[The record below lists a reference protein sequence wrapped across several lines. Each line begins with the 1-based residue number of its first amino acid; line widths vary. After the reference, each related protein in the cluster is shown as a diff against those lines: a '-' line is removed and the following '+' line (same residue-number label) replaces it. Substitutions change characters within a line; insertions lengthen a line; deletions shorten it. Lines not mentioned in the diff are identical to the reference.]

1 LFNLIV
7 DLSKQ
12 NQKYTIMKLKNVML
26 SLSVCALI
34 FSTSCKDNA
43 KETEAE
49 QDMEMTE
56 EVVEMEMEEEVMEMP
71 TIAGV
76 AMSND
81 NFSTLVAGVKA
92 ADLAE
97 TLNSEGPFTVFA
109 PTNDAFAKLPEGT
122 LDKLLMAENK
132 EMLKSVLTYHVVSG
146 KVDAATLMQAIKDNN
161 NAYMIKTVQ
170 GDMLT
175 AMMKDGNVMLKD
187 GKGNMSKVVMTDVEA
202 SNGLIHA
209 IDAVVMTKK

>member
-1 LFNLIV
+1 
-7 DLSKQ
+7 
-12 NQKYTIMKLKNVML
+12 MKLKNVML

>member
-1 LFNLIV
+1 MLHLTE
-7 DLSKQ
+7 Q
-12 NQKYTIMKLKNVML
+12 NQKYNIMKFKNAML

-43 KETEAE
+43 KETE

-56 EVVEMEMEEEVMEMP
+56 EVVEMEVEEELTEIP

-92 ADLAE
+92 AGLAE

-109 PTNDAFAKLPEGT
+109 PTNDAFAKLPAGT
-122 LDKLLMAENK
+122 LETLLKPENK
-132 EMLKSVLTYHVVSG
+132 DMLTKILTYHVVAG
-146 KVDAATLMQAIKDNN
+146 KFDAAAVAAAIEENN
-161 NAYMIKTVQ
+161 NAFVIKTVQ
-170 GDMLT
+170 GETLT
-175 AMMKDGNVMLKD
+175 AMVMDGNVMLKD
-187 GKGNMSKVVMTDVEA
+187 ANGNTSTVIMTDVEA

-209 IDAVVMTKK
+209 IDTVVMPKK

>member
-1 LFNLIV
+1 LFNRIV
-7 DLSKQ
+7 HLSKQ
-12 NQKYTIMKLKNVML
+12 NQKYNIMKFKNAML
-26 SLSVCALI
+26 SLSVCALL

-43 KETEAE
+43 KETE

-56 EVVEMEMEEEVMEMP
+56 EVVEMEVEEEMTEIP

-97 TLNSEGPFTVFA
+97 TLNSDGPFTVFA
-109 PTNDAFAKLPEGT
+109 PTNDAFAKLPAGT
-122 LDKLLMAENK
+122 LETLLKPENK
-132 EMLKSVLTYHVVSG
+132 DMLTKILTYHVVAG
-146 KVDAATLMQAIKDNN
+146 KFDAAAVTAAIKENN
-161 NAYMIKTVQ
+161 NAFVIKTVQ
-170 GDMLT
+170 GETLT
-175 AMMKDGNVMLKD
+175 AMVMDGNVMLKD
-187 GKGNMSKVVMTDVEA
+187 ANGNTSTVIMTDVEA

-209 IDAVVMTKK
+209 IDTVVMPKK